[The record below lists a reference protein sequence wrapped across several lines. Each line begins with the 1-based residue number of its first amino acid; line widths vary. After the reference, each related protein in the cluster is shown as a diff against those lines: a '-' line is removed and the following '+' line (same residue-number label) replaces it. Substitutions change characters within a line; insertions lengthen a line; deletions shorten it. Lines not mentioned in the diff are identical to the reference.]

1 VSETTGKAFDMKILA
16 RVFSYANPYRTQL
29 YSTFALTLI
38 LAFLGPLRPLMIQ
51 YTLDAYVANFDL
63 GGLKMMTWI
72 MLGLLFLEGLLQF
85 YYSWLTNFLGQAVI
99 FDVRTK
105 LFSHI
110 AHLRL
115 KYFDNTPI
123 GTLVTRVISDIETLA
138 DVFSEGFLVII
149 GDILRLVVA
158 IVVMLVVDWRLALI
172 SISTVPLLLLSTR
185 WFKNAIKSSFQDV
198 RNAVSSLNAFLQE
211 HITGMS
217 IIQIFNREK
226 EELDAFRK
234 INANHRDANN
244 RSVWAYSVFLPV
256 VEVLSAVSIGLVV
269 WWGSKNVLEGS
280 VTPGSIVAF
289 IMYINMLFRPMRDLA
304 DKFNTLQMGVVSSER
319 IFKVLDTQEIIQNKG
334 NKRADQIEGGIAF
347 KQVWFAYNEEDWVL
361 KGIDFSVGKGEKL
374 AIVGAT
380 GAGKSSIIN
389 LLTRYYEYN
398 KGEIL
403 VDGDNIRA
411 YDLASLRQNIAA
423 IPQDVFLFSGSIA
436 DNISLLNPDLS
447 RAEMEQA
454 AKAIGAHEFIEKLP
468 GAYDFDVKERGNM
481 LSVGQRQLIA
491 FVRAYLYNP
500 KILILDEAT
509 SSVDTESE
517 WLIQS
522 ALEKLTHGRT
532 SIIIA
537 HRLAT
542 VQFADRILVMDKGEI
557 VEQGS
562 HTALMQKENGAYR
575 RLFELQFKKTET
587 LLQD

>member
-1 VSETTGKAFDMKILA
+1 MSETTGKAFDMKILA

-562 HTALMQKENGAYR
+562 HAALMQKENGAYR

>member
-1 VSETTGKAFDMKILA
+1 MNTVTGSAFDRRILA
-16 RVFSYANPYRTQL
+16 RVFSFTIPYRSKL
-29 YSTFALTLI
+29 LATFLLTFI
-38 LAFLGPLRPLMIQ
+38 LSFLGPLRPLMIQ
-51 YTLDAYVANFDL
+51 YTLDTFVASFDL
-63 GGLKMMTWI
+63 SGLKTMAWI
-72 MLGLLFLEGLLQF
+72 MIGLLLLEGLLQF
-85 YYSWLTNFLGQAVI
+85 YYSWLTNFLGQAVL
-99 FDVRTK
+99 FDVRTR

-110 AHLRL
+110 VHLRL

-123 GTLVTRVISDIETLA
+123 GTLVTRAISDIETLA

-149 GDILRLVVA
+149 GDILRLTVA
-158 IVVMLVVDWRLALI
+158 MVVMLVVDWRMALI

-185 WFKNAIKSSFQDV
+185 WFKNAIKSSFQEV
-198 RNAVSSLNAFLQE
+198 RNAVSNLNAFLQE

-226 EELDAFRK
+226 EEMDAFMK
-234 INANHRDANN
+234 INAVHRDANN
-244 RSVWAYSVFLPV
+244 QSVWAYSVFLPV

-280 VTPGSIVAF
+280 ATPGSIVAF
-289 IMYINMLFRPMRDLA
+289 ILYINMLFRPMRDLA

-319 IFKVLDTQEIIQNKG
+319 IFKVLDTNEVIENKG
-334 NKRADQIEGGIAF
+334 KELANDMRGAMDFQK
-347 KQVWFAYNEEDWVL
+347 VWFAYNEDDWVL
-361 KGIDFSVGKGEKL
+361 KGINFSAYPGEKL

-380 GAGKSSIIN
+380 GAGKSTLIN

-398 KGEIL
+398 AGEIL
-403 VDGDNIRA
+403 VDGINIRS
-411 YDLASLRQNIAA
+411 YELASLRQNIAA

-436 DNISLLNPDLS
+436 DNITLKNNSIS
-447 RAEMEQA
+447 REEIEEA
-454 AKAIGAHEFIEKLP
+454 AKAIGAHGFIQELP

-517 WLIQS
+517 WLIQT
-522 ALEKLTHGRT
+522 ALEKLTQGRT

-542 VQFADRILVMDKGEI
+542 VQFADRIIVLEKGEI
-557 VEQGS
+557 AEQGT
-562 HTALMQKENGAYR
+562 HTELMHKDKGLYR
-575 RLFELQFKKTET
+575 KLFELQFH
-587 LLQD
+587 

>member
-1 VSETTGKAFDMKILA
+1 MSETTGKAFDMKILA
-16 RVFSYANPYRTQL
+16 RVFSYASPYRTQL

-51 YTLDAYVANFDL
+51 YTMDTYVVNFDL
-63 GGLKMMTWI
+63 GGLKIMTWI
-72 MLGLLFLEGLLQF
+72 MLGMLFLEGILQF

-226 EELDAFRK
+226 EELEAFRK

-347 KQVWFAYNEEDWVL
+347 QQVWFAYNEEDWVL
-361 KGIDFSVGKGEKL
+361 KGVDFSVGKGEKL

-403 VDGDNIRA
+403 VDDVNIRA

-447 RAEMEQA
+447 KEAMEEA

-522 ALEKLTHGRT
+522 ALEKLTQGRT

-562 HTALMQKENGAYR
+562 HAALMQKENGAYR

>member
-1 VSETTGKAFDMKILA
+1 MNTATGSAFDRRILA
-16 RVFSYANPYRTQL
+16 RVFSFTIPYRSKL
-29 YSTFALTLI
+29 LATFLLTFI
-38 LAFLGPLRPLMIQ
+38 LSFLGPLRPLMIQ
-51 YTLDAYVANFDL
+51 YTLDTFVASFDL
-63 GGLKMMTWI
+63 SGLKTMAWI
-72 MLGLLFLEGLLQF
+72 MIGLLLLEGLLQF
-85 YYSWLTNFLGQAVI
+85 YYSWLTNFLGQAVL
-99 FDVRTK
+99 FDVRTR

-110 AHLRL
+110 VHLRL

-123 GTLVTRVISDIETLA
+123 GTLVTRAISDIETLA

-149 GDILRLVVA
+149 GDILRLTVA
-158 IVVMLVVDWRLALI
+158 MVVMLVVDWRMALI

-185 WFKNAIKSSFQDV
+185 WFKNAIKSSFQEV
-198 RNAVSSLNAFLQE
+198 RNAVSNLNAFLQE

-226 EELDAFRK
+226 EEMDAFMK
-234 INANHRDANN
+234 INAVHRDANN
-244 RSVWAYSVFLPV
+244 QSVWAYSVFLPV

-280 VTPGSIVAF
+280 ATPGSIVAF
-289 IMYINMLFRPMRDLA
+289 ILYINMLFRPMRDLA

-319 IFKVLDTQEIIQNKG
+319 IFKVLDTNEVIENKG
-334 NKRADQIEGGIAF
+334 KELANDMRGAIDFQK
-347 KQVWFAYNEEDWVL
+347 VWFAYNEDDWVL
-361 KGIDFSVGKGEKL
+361 KGINFSAYPGEKL

-380 GAGKSSIIN
+380 GAGKSTLIN

-398 KGEIL
+398 AGEIL
-403 VDGDNIRA
+403 VDGINIRS
-411 YDLASLRQNIAA
+411 YELASLRQNIAA

-436 DNISLLNPDLS
+436 DNITLKNNSIS
-447 RAEMEQA
+447 REEIEEA
-454 AKAIGAHEFIEKLP
+454 AKAIGAHGFIQELP

-517 WLIQS
+517 WLIQT
-522 ALEKLTHGRT
+522 ALEKLTQGRT

-542 VQFADRILVMDKGEI
+542 VQFADRIIVLEKGEI
-557 VEQGS
+557 AEQGT
-562 HTALMQKENGAYR
+562 HTELMHKDKGLYR
-575 RLFELQFKKTET
+575 KLFELQFH
-587 LLQD
+587 

>member
-1 VSETTGKAFDMKILA
+1 MKILA
-16 RVFSYANPYRTQL
+16 RVFSYAGPYRTQL
-29 YSTFALTLI
+29 YSTFVLTLV

-72 MLGLLFLEGLLQF
+72 MLGMLFLEGLLQF

-158 IVVMLVVDWRLALI
+158 MVVMLVVDWRLALI

-226 EELDAFRK
+226 EELDAFMK

-280 VTPGSIVAF
+280 VTAGSIVAF
-289 IMYINMLFRPMRDLA
+289 IMFINMLFRPMRDLA

-319 IFKVLDTQEIIQNKG
+319 IFKVLDTQEVIQNKG

-347 KQVWFAYNEEDWVL
+347 QQVWFAYNGEDWVL
-361 KGIDFSVGKGEKL
+361 KGVDFSVGKGEKL

-403 VDGDNIRA
+403 VDDVNIRN

-436 DNISLLNPDLS
+436 DNISLRNPDLS
-447 RAEMEQA
+447 KKAMEEA

-517 WLIQS
+517 WLIQT
-522 ALEKLTHGRT
+522 ALEKLTQGRT

-562 HTALMQKENGAYR
+562 HAELMQKENGAYR
-575 RLFELQFKKTET
+575 RLFELQFKKEES
-587 LLQD
+587 LIRV

>member
-1 VSETTGKAFDMKILA
+1 MSENTGKAFDMKILA

-29 YSTFALTLI
+29 YTTFVLTI
-38 LAFLGPLRPLMIQ
+38 VLAVLGPIRPMMIQ
-51 YTLDAYVANFDL
+51 YTIDNYVAQFDL
-63 GGLKMMTWI
+63 SGLRLMVVV
-72 MLGLLFLEGLLQF
+72 MLALLLLEGVLQF

-99 FDVRTK
+99 LDVRTK

-115 KYFDNTPI
+115 KYFDNTAI

-158 IVVMLVVDWRLALI
+158 VVVMLMVDWRMTLI

-226 EELDAFRK
+226 EELEAFK
-234 INANHRDANN
+234 LINANHRDANN

-256 VEVLSAVSIGLVV
+256 VEVLSAISIGLVV
-269 WWGSKNVLEGS
+269 WWGAKHVLEGNAS
-280 VTPGSIVAF
+280 PGSIVAF

-319 IFKVLDTQEIIQNKG
+319 IFKVLDTEEFIENNGEKNASDIHGEI
-334 NKRADQIEGGIAF
+334 RF
-347 KQVWFAYNEEDWVL
+347 KEVWFAYNAEDWVL
-361 KGIDFSVGKGEKL
+361 KGVDFSVGKGEKL

-398 KGEIL
+398 KGQIL
-403 VDGDNIRA
+403 VDGHNIRE
-411 YDLASLRQNIAA
+411 YELASLRQNIAA

-436 DNISLLNPDLS
+436 DNISLLNQDIS
-447 RAEMEQA
+447 MHDMEQA
-454 AKAIGAHEFIEKLP
+454 AKAIGAHDFIEKLP
-468 GAYDFDVKERGNM
+468 GSYLFDVKERGNM

-491 FVRAYLYNP
+491 FVRAYVYNP

-522 ALEKLTHGRT
+522 ALEKLTQGRT

-562 HTALMQKENGAYR
+562 HAELMQKENGAYR
-575 RLFELQFKKTET
+575 RLFELQFKKEES
-587 LLQD
+587 LKLI

>member
-1 VSETTGKAFDMKILA
+1 
-16 RVFSYANPYRTQL
+16 
-29 YSTFALTLI
+29 
-38 LAFLGPLRPLMIQ
+38 MIQ
-51 YTLDAYVANFDL
+51 YTLDTFVASFDL
-63 GGLKMMTWI
+63 SGLKTMAWI
-72 MLGLLFLEGLLQF
+72 MIGLLLLEGLLQF
-85 YYSWLTNFLGQAVI
+85 YYSWLTNFLGQAVL
-99 FDVRTK
+99 FDVRTR

-110 AHLRL
+110 VHLRL

-123 GTLVTRVISDIETLA
+123 GTLVTRAISDIETLA

-149 GDILRLVVA
+149 GDILRLTVA
-158 IVVMLVVDWRLALI
+158 MVVMLVVDWRMALI

-185 WFKNAIKSSFQDV
+185 WFKNAIKSSFQEV
-198 RNAVSSLNAFLQE
+198 RNAVSNLNAFLQE

-226 EELDAFRK
+226 EEMDAFMK
-234 INANHRDANN
+234 INAVHRDANN
-244 RSVWAYSVFLPV
+244 QSVWAYSVFLPV

-280 VTPGSIVAF
+280 ATPGSIVAF
-289 IMYINMLFRPMRDLA
+289 ILYINMLFRPMRDLA

-319 IFKVLDTQEIIQNKG
+319 IFKVLDTNEVIENKG
-334 NKRADQIEGGIAF
+334 KELANDMRGAIDFQK
-347 KQVWFAYNEEDWVL
+347 VWFAYNEDDWVL
-361 KGIDFSVGKGEKL
+361 KGINFSAYPGEKL

-380 GAGKSSIIN
+380 GAGKSTLIN

-398 KGEIL
+398 AGEIL
-403 VDGDNIRA
+403 VDGINIRS
-411 YDLASLRQNIAA
+411 YELASLRQNIAA

-436 DNISLLNPDLS
+436 DNITLKNNSIS
-447 RAEMEQA
+447 REEIEEA
-454 AKAIGAHEFIEKLP
+454 AKAIGAHGFIQELP

-517 WLIQS
+517 WLIQT
-522 ALEKLTHGRT
+522 ALEKLTQGRT

-542 VQFADRILVMDKGEI
+542 VQFADRIIVLEKGEI
-557 VEQGS
+557 AEQGT
-562 HTALMQKENGAYR
+562 HTELMHKDKGLYR
-575 RLFELQFKKTET
+575 KLFELQFH
-587 LLQD
+587 

>member
-1 VSETTGKAFDMKILA
+1 MSETTGKAFDMKILA
-16 RVFSYANPYRTQL
+16 RVFSYAGPYRTQL
-29 YSTFALTLI
+29 YSTFVLTLV

-72 MLGLLFLEGLLQF
+72 MLGMLFLEGLLQF

-158 IVVMLVVDWRLALI
+158 MVVMLVVDWRLALI

-226 EELDAFRK
+226 EELDAFMK

-319 IFKVLDTQEIIQNKG
+319 IFKVLDTQEVIQNKG

-347 KQVWFAYNEEDWVL
+347 QQVWFAYNGEDWVL
-361 KGIDFSVGKGEKL
+361 KGVDFSVGKGEKL

-403 VDGDNIRA
+403 VDDVNIRN

-436 DNISLLNPDLS
+436 DNISLRNPDLS
-447 RAEMEQA
+447 KKAMEEA

-509 SSVDTESE
+509 SSVDTDSE
-517 WLIQS
+517 WLIQT
-522 ALEKLTHGRT
+522 ALEKLTQGRT

-562 HTALMQKENGAYR
+562 HAELMQKENGAYR
-575 RLFELQFKKTET
+575 RLFELQFKKEES
-587 LLQD
+587 LIRV

>member
-1 VSETTGKAFDMKILA
+1 MSETTGKAFDMKILA

>member
-16 RVFSYANPYRTQL
+16 RVFSYAGPYRTQL
-29 YSTFALTLI
+29 YSTFVLTLV

-72 MLGLLFLEGLLQF
+72 MLGMLFLEGLLQF

-158 IVVMLVVDWRLALI
+158 MVVMLVVDWRLALI

-226 EELDAFRK
+226 EELDAFMK

-319 IFKVLDTQEIIQNKG
+319 IFKVLDTQEVIQNKG
-334 NKRADQIEGGIAF
+334 NKGADQIEGGIAF
-347 KQVWFAYNEEDWVL
+347 QQVWFAYNREDWVL
-361 KGIDFSVGKGEKL
+361 KGVDFSVGKGEKL

-403 VDGDNIRA
+403 VDDVNIRN

-436 DNISLLNPDLS
+436 DNISLRNPDLS
-447 RAEMEQA
+447 KKAMEEA

-517 WLIQS
+517 WLIQT
-522 ALEKLTHGRT
+522 ALEKLTQGRT

-562 HTALMQKENGAYR
+562 HAELMQKENGAYR
-575 RLFELQFKKTET
+575 RLFELQFKKEES
-587 LLQD
+587 LIRV

>member
-1 VSETTGKAFDMKILA
+1 MKILA
-16 RVFSYANPYRTQL
+16 RVFSYAGPYRTQL
-29 YSTFALTLI
+29 YSTFVLTLV

-72 MLGLLFLEGLLQF
+72 MLGMLFLEGLLQF

-158 IVVMLVVDWRLALI
+158 MVVMLVVDWRLALI

-226 EELDAFRK
+226 EELDAFMK

-319 IFKVLDTQEIIQNKG
+319 IFKVLDTQEVIQNKG
-334 NKRADQIEGGIAF
+334 NKGADQIEGGIAF
-347 KQVWFAYNEEDWVL
+347 QQVWFAYNREDWVL
-361 KGIDFSVGKGEKL
+361 KGVDFSVGKGEKL

-403 VDGDNIRA
+403 VDDVNIRN

-436 DNISLLNPDLS
+436 DNISLRNPDLS
-447 RAEMEQA
+447 KKAMEEA

-517 WLIQS
+517 WLIQT
-522 ALEKLTHGRT
+522 ALEKLTQGRT

-562 HTALMQKENGAYR
+562 HAELMQKENGAYR
-575 RLFELQFKKTET
+575 RLFELQFKKEES
-587 LLQD
+587 LIRV

>member
-1 VSETTGKAFDMKILA
+1 MNTATGSAFDRRILA
-16 RVFSYANPYRTQL
+16 RVFSFTIPYRSKL
-29 YSTFALTLI
+29 LATFLLTFI
-38 LAFLGPLRPLMIQ
+38 LSFLGPLRPLMIQ
-51 YTLDAYVANFDL
+51 YTLDTFVASFDL
-63 GGLKMMTWI
+63 SGLKTMAWI
-72 MLGLLFLEGLLQF
+72 MIGLLLLEGLLQF
-85 YYSWLTNFLGQAVI
+85 YYSWLTNFLGQAVL
-99 FDVRTK
+99 FDVRTR

-110 AHLRL
+110 VHLRL

-123 GTLVTRVISDIETLA
+123 GTLVTRAISDIETLA

-149 GDILRLVVA
+149 GDILRLTVA
-158 IVVMLVVDWRLALI
+158 MVVMLVVDWRMALI

-185 WFKNAIKSSFQDV
+185 WFKNAIKSSFQEV
-198 RNAVSSLNAFLQE
+198 RNAVSNLNAFLQE

-226 EELDAFRK
+226 EEMDAFMK
-234 INANHRDANN
+234 INAVHRDANN
-244 RSVWAYSVFLPV
+244 QSVWAYSVFLPV

-280 VTPGSIVAF
+280 ATPGSIVAF
-289 IMYINMLFRPMRDLA
+289 ILYINMLFRPMRDLA

-319 IFKVLDTQEIIQNKG
+319 IFKVLDTNEVIENKG
-334 NKRADQIEGGIAF
+334 KELANDTRGAIDFQK
-347 KQVWFAYNEEDWVL
+347 VWFAYNEDDWVL
-361 KGIDFSVGKGEKL
+361 KGINFSAYPGEKL

-380 GAGKSSIIN
+380 GAGKSTLIN

-398 KGEIL
+398 AGEIL
-403 VDGDNIRA
+403 VDGINIRS
-411 YDLASLRQNIAA
+411 YELASLRQNIAA

-436 DNISLLNPDLS
+436 DNITLKNNSIS
-447 RAEMEQA
+447 REEIEEA
-454 AKAIGAHEFIEKLP
+454 AKAIGAHGFIQELP

-517 WLIQS
+517 WLIQT
-522 ALEKLTHGRT
+522 ALEKLTQGRT

-537 HRLAT
+537 NRLAT
-542 VQFADRILVMDKGEI
+542 VQFADRIIVLEKGEI
-557 VEQGS
+557 AEQGT
-562 HTALMQKENGAYR
+562 HTELMHKDKGLYR
-575 RLFELQFKKTET
+575 KLFELQFH
-587 LLQD
+587 